1 MLIPRGDILFKVVKD
16 LISAK
21 YVAWHGGDFTKES
34 VRATTKAMKNKP
46 SVKMWDYV
54 QCT

>member
-1 MLIPRGDILFKVVKD
+1 MRHSTGYSKSVSGRKMG
-16 LISAK
+16 AK

-34 VRATTKAMKNKP
+34 VKAPTKTMKNKP

-54 QCT
+54 QYT